1 MEVNISKNN
10 IISSVTILFQEHKKN
25 ITRGH
30 LVGTN
35 VKGGQQLDP
44 TTFICNY
51 YEYII
56 LTQ

>member
-10 IISSVTILFQEHKKN
+10 IISSVTIFFQEQKN
-25 ITRGH
+25 TTRGH
-30 LVGTN
+30 LIGKN
-35 VKGGQQLDP
+35 FKGGQQLDP
-44 TTFICNY
+44 TTFICKY

>member
-10 IISSVTILFQEHKKN
+10 IISSVTILFQEHKN

-30 LVGTN
+30 LIGKN
-35 VKGGQQLDP
+35 FKGGQQLDP